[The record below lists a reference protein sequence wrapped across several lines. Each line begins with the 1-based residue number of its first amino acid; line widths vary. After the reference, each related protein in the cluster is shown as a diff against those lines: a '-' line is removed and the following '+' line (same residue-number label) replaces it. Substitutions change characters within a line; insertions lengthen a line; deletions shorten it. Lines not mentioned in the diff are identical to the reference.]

1 MRDVSSNPLRG
12 SLFMWP
18 PYTRVRYLVFAILLG
33 CGGSVLIP
41 KDDMTYRRA
50 VEHYQRTRRL
60 VEASLAP
67 DDDQT
72 MFMQAE
78 ALFRYRFTFP
88 HRSAGAVVAEIAAS
102 ATDLP
107 MFESLAGALDLSEL
121 RLRTSDGAIQ
131 LWETLIDRSPNS
143 PLRPLTLYRLG
154 WAYRNNMVSGFSG
167 DSDVVFD
174 ALVKHYPTSPLAPL
188 AKEARKTEWKSPKTA
203 SAWSI
208 LPGAGQ
214 IYAGEYGSGAIRLGV
229 AAIAATAVIA
239 PAVIAY
245 ERRGDLTWSKDW
257 PLLVTGIVGA
267 TVLAIDYTNSY
278 QAALRAVLEHNEQ
291 VEADFEAAH
300 PDAP

>member
-1 MRDVSSNPLRG
+1 
-12 SLFMWP
+12 
-18 PYTRVRYLVFAILLG
+18 
-33 CGGSVLIP
+33 
-41 KDDMTYRRA
+41 MTYRRA
-50 VEHYQRTRRL
+50 IEHYQRTRRL

-67 DDDQT
+67 DDDQA

-78 ALFRYRFTFP
+78 ALYRYRFAFP
-88 HRSAGAVVAEIAAS
+88 HRSAGAVLAELAAS

-107 MFESLAGALDLSEL
+107 MFETLAGSLDLSAL

-131 LWETLIDRSPNS
+131 LWETLLERSPKS
-143 PLRPLTLYRLG
+143 TLRPLTLYRLG
-154 WAYRNNMVSGFSG
+154 WAYRNNMVSGFVG

-174 ALVKHYPTSPLAPL
+174 ALVKLYPTSPLAPL
-188 AKEARKTEWKSPKTA
+188 AKQARQTDWKSPKAA

-214 IYAGEYGSGAIRLGV
+214 IYAGEYGSGAIRLGI
-229 AAIAATAVIA
+229 AAIAVTAVIV
-239 PAVIAY
+239 PTVIAY
-245 ERRGDLTWSKDW
+245 ERSGDLTWHRDW
-257 PLLVTGIVGA
+257 PLLVTGIAGA

-278 QAALRAVLEHNEQ
+278 QAALRAVLEHNER